1 MRFQAGD
8 RCCFLGY
15 SDLPKGADPIFF
27 QGDIIAVAKVEPDD
41 VLLCFPI
48 DGWGRVFSWQGE
60 TVFTE
65 EVIRLPF
72 PRSRCTASRDHTV
85 KATTKARVGS
95 QKTFLRAQSGDN
107 ASTSRLPV
115 TLRCDTLIPTERRKA
130 LFYNT

>member
-15 SDLPKGADPIFF
+15 SNLPKGADPIFF

-60 TVFTE
+60 TVFAE
-65 EVIRLPF
+65 EVIRLPLPPIPMRRF
-72 PRSRCTASRDHTV
+72 PRPY
-85 KATTKARVGS
+85 GE
-95 QKTFLRAQSGDN
+95 GDN
-107 ASTSRLPV
+107 EGASWKSEDVPPRSV
-115 TLRCDTLIPTERRKA
+115 WR
-130 LFYNT
+130 